1 MFESHG
7 RSPTFAH
14 SLAMAAHA
22 YRTIFELCCERRG
35 YSKIVN
41 KKKLDAW
48 ANELEVVTLI
58 GSLMLNRS
66 SSLHANA
73 YRLNKKSAT
82 RASFKYDSNILFNHI
97 SHYSVRARRLEV
109 LAQRLKKKNGT
120 QDSRIG
126 RGEEY
131 DERSYRRASKGS
143 PQAHTTTSDTHTQP
157 GTIPKEE
164 ETGSA
169 ADGGQISR
177 LSRRLRLLC
186 GNSVLM
192 PQSSDFEDR
201 VDTVFY
207 IKSLCA
213 IPQSYATIIPAGK
226 AKQ

>member
-1 MFESHG
+1 M
-7 RSPTFAH
+7 
-14 SLAMAAHA
+14 
-22 YRTIFELCCERRG
+22 
-35 YSKIVN
+35 N

-82 RASFKYDSNILFNHI
+82 RASFKYDSNILLNHI
-97 SHYSVRARRLEV
+97 SHYSARARRLEV
-109 LAQRLKKKNGT
+109 IAQRLKKKKQKNNGT
-120 QDSRIG
+120 QDSGIR
-126 RGEEY
+126 RGEAY
-131 DERSYRRASKGS
+131 DERSYRCASKGS
-143 PQAHTTTSDTHTQP
+143 PQAHATNTHAQP

-164 ETGSA
+164 KTGSA
-169 ADGGQISR
+169 AADDDQISR
-177 LSRRLRLLC
+177 LSGRLRLLC

-201 VDTVFY
+201 INTVFH

-213 IPQSYATIIPAGK
+213 IPQSYAKIIPAGK
-226 AKQ
+226 GKAKQ